1 VQEKSVDQ
9 TKPSEKPPRSSAIPG
24 DDIPEA
30 LREGVAVQPLPQQS
44 RAPLIWRSIGIGA
57 IALGMT
63 SGIGLFLWYQ
73 FSGRISSSQP
83 FQPATTSEQPASLT
97 SPTSSSASPAQAEQ
111 TPALLRHLPYQE
123 APAQTLQPIVADG
136 NVKLRRTAAQ
146 KFSEMVQAAGAAGV
160 FLQPI
165 SGFRSIADQEH
176 VFFDVKAERAEGTL
190 ERAAVSAPP
199 GYSEH
204 HTGYAIDI
212 GDGDRPET
220 ELQTSFDTTPAF
232 QWLQQ
237 NAARFSFEMSFPK
250 GNQQGVSYEPWHWRF
265 VGDRNSLETFYR
277 AHTLTGQA
285 GSAPDQ
291 ALPGQVDSKSSDGQ

>member
-9 TKPSEKPPRSSAIPG
+9 AKPSEKSPRSAIPG

-30 LREGVAVQPLPQQS
+30 LREGAVVQPLSQQS
-44 RAPLIWRSIGIGA
+44 RAPLIWRGIGIGA
-57 IALGMT
+57 IALGIAV
-63 SGIGLFLWYQ
+63 GIGLFLWYQ
-73 FSGRISSSQP
+73 FSGRILSSQP
-83 FQPATTSEQPASLT
+83 LSATTTPQQ
-97 SPTSSSASPAQAEQ
+97 SASPTLPASPTQAEQ
-111 TPALLRHLPYQE
+111 TPALLGHLPYQE

-136 NVKLRRTAAQ
+136 SIKLRRTAAQ
-146 KFSEMVQAAGAAGV
+146 KFSEMVQAASAAGV

-190 ERAAVSAPP
+190 QRATVSAPP

-204 HTGYAIDI
+204 HTGYAVDI

-220 ELQTSFDTTPAF
+220 ELQTSFDKTPAF
-232 QWLQQ
+232 EWLQQ

-250 GNQQGVSYEPWHWRF
+250 GNPQGVSYEPWHWRF

-277 AHTLTGQA
+277 AHTLAGQSNPQ
-285 GSAPDQ
+285 SAPDQ
-291 ALPGQVDSKSSDGQ
+291 AQPGQSDSKPSDGQ